1 MNFLRHVNDLLA
13 FLLELAALAVLGYWG
28 LKTDSAAPV
37 KVALAVGAPLLA
49 AITWGLFASPKATI
63 ALPLIGVLVVKALV
77 FGSAALALHA
87 LGNRALATSFA
98 VIVVINIAIALTV
111 KSVGD
116 N

>member
-13 FLLELAALAVLGYWG
+13 FLLELVALAVLGYWG
-28 LKTDSAAPV
+28 FKTDSAVPV
-37 KVALAVGAPLLA
+37 RVTLAVGAPLLA
-49 AITWGLFASPKATI
+49 AIAWGLFASPKATI

-77 FGSAALALHA
+77 FGSATLALNA
-87 LGNRALATSFA
+87 VGNRLIATSFA
-98 VIVVINIAIALTV
+98 VVVVINIAIALTV